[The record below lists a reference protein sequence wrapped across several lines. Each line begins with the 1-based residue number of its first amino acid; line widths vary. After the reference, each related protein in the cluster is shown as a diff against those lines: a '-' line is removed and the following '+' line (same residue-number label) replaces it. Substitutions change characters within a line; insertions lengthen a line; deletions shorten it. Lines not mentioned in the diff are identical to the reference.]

1 MPPIAGACITWL
13 LFILPLVAM
22 GLFLSREQLEGSP
35 LFVHLLAVALPSLL
49 VLLTGAVF
57 LDRYFTEN
65 TGRGRRPGSR
75 LLALLTGGLSTRY
88 EHIVHELAATS
99 GVLEQENRI
108 RDAMLSISQSIP
120 GIENL
125 DDLFTLILDK
135 AIEANDKAEMGSI
148 MMLGEDDLLH
158 FTAVRGYD
166 FAAMKDIR
174 VPLRTSFLYVAS
186 GGRIC
191 CPMVIN
197 DIYQFNQSNFSSDI
211 VESLDRAHAREIGS
225 TICAPVMVDGELRG
239 LLSLDNHAPDA
250 FADED
255 IAILDYFTVQ
265 TGIAIKNHELLQKTL
280 YLSRYDGPTNTL
292 NRAWFEELV
301 RERCRSCQE
310 ESGRPAFT
318 LVLFDLNNLKLVND
332 HHGHQAGDRL
342 ILAFADAI
350 RAGLQADEPLARYGG
365 DEFIALLATANRDD
379 AVARIEAMRLAFTRT
394 PVKISERVSIEG
406 GFSYGLAVWPD
417 DNREYEALIKLADGN
432 MYCYKSAL
440 KKSRPQ

>member
-1 MPPIAGACITWL
+1 MPPLAGACITWL
-13 LFILPLVAM
+13 LFILPLVAG
-22 GLFLSREQLEGSP
+22 GLFLSREHLEDSP
-35 LFVHLLAVALPSLL
+35 FFVHLLAVALPSLL
-49 VLLTGAVF
+49 VLLTGAIF
-57 LDRYFTEN
+57 LNRHFSGDSARP
-65 TGRGRRPGSR
+65 RRPGSR
-75 LLALLTGGLSTRY
+75 LLALLSGGLSTRY
-88 EHIVHELAATS
+88 EDIVHELATTS
-99 GVLEQENRI
+99 DILEQENRI

-135 AIEANDKAEMGSI
+135 AMEANDKAEMGSI

-166 FAAMKDIR
+166 FAAMRDIR
-174 VPLRTSFLYVAS
+174 VPFRDSFLYVAS
-186 GGRIC
+186 GGRISG
-191 CPMVIN
+191 PMVIN
-197 DIYQFNQSNFSSDI
+197 NIYQFNRSNFSPEV
-211 VESLDRAHAREIGS
+211 VESLERAHAREIGS

-301 RERCRSCQE
+301 RERCRSCQD
-310 ESGRPAFT
+310 SGRAAFT

-342 ILAFADAI
+342 ILAFAEAI
-350 RAGLQADEPLARYGG
+350 RAGLRADEPLARYGG
-365 DEFIALLATANRDD
+365 DEFIALLATANRDE

-394 PVKISERVSIEG
+394 PVKISDRVSIEG